1 MADEDIKQ
9 PTDEERE
16 ALRRFEEEM
25 AKLTVADHVT
35 LMMQSLPSL
44 AAERLGMSPE
54 TAARKDLEQARLAI
68 DAFKALLGVL
78 EGRRPAEEIAAHRAV
93 LSQLQVAYVAAQG
106 AARPATDDAAA
117 DSPAAGDAAAEDA
130 AEEGTAPEETAEGDA
145 AVEAGADGPAGD
157 EAASEGGAS
166 EEGASESGAE

>member
-1 MADEDIKQ
+1 MRTEADMADEEIKQ

-16 ALRRFEEEM
+16 ALRRFEEEI
-25 AKLTVADHVT
+25 ARLTVTDHVT

-78 EGRRPAEEIAAHRAV
+78 EGRRPVEEMTAHRAV
-93 LSQLQVAYVAAQG
+93 LSQLQVAYVAALDAPAGPG
-106 AARPATDDAAA
+106 ADDAVS
-117 DSPAAGDAAAEDA
+117 DNDAAGDAAAGDA
-130 AEEGTAPEETAEGDA
+130 PAEGTAADEPKGDTASDGGAEGDSA
-145 AVEAGADGPAGD
+145 EGGGA
-157 EAASEGGAS
+157 EGGA
-166 EEGASESGAE
+166 G